1 MTQELTTT
9 NQQLA
14 TAGPSPFAM
23 TTFEGVEKMA
33 AYIADA
39 QLYGIKKPSQA
50 ITLMMMAHE
59 ERMTIVQLMRRV
71 HVFEDGKISQRA
83 DFTQAEFER
92 VGRIVYHIRTDEVV
106 CATFFLKK
114 DITDE
119 DRARG
124 AERFE
129 LLRTLEDLKWTDPR
143 DLSKERKVENQ
154 LSKIARENE
163 ETVLRTLADA
173 DSRGISQGSK
183 GTKTNWATSP
193 RSMLQWRCVT
203 EGVKVVAPFVLA
215 GMPSDVE
222 LQDAKVIEQREASR
236 ITTATEVK
244 QEDVPAILEIIAQHD
259 AELATDLSDARRKTV
274 QGLRM
279 DLVCKLADIGV
290 KPPAEPEAPAPTV
303 GGQPVKAVE
312 TTVLPPDQSATKQP
326 AARQQRAQRPAA
338 TPATPSSETPPTNDQ
353 NASTPWRDFICLRG
367 NDPGPFLRKSLGHI
381 FLEGHFAPHTLAK
394 LDKLV
399 ETFMRQGFPT
409 SSEPHDKILWAKIKE
424 ADAELSAKFAPGS
437 TAAPASPET
446 PAPTPEVPQAP
457 AGAKRWQD
465 FVVPGKNPDF
475 AGKKLGDLGR
485 DGIERLHREY
495 LPQIDWTAATL
506 PQKTLKAMV
515 QMALDDGALQP
526 ELLPPAANPG
536 AHVAHLLQ
544 TLKEMGWDP
553 GIFLN
558 VCKLNFWVEESH
570 RRAEEITAEE
580 MNSLSD
586 GWDDVKKEMAKAIQ
600 PAQQR

>member
-14 TAGPSPFAM
+14 TAGPSPFVM

-39 QLYGIKKPSQA
+39 QLYGIKKASQA

-124 AERFE
+124 AERCE

-259 AELATDLSDARRKTV
+259 AELATDLSDSRRKTV

-312 TTVLPPDQSATKQP
+312 TTVMPPETKQSKETTRKRTP
-326 AARQQRAQRPAA
+326 AAPAEE
-338 TPATPSSETPPTNDQ
+338 TPATPTQD
-353 NASTPWRDFICLRG
+353 ASTPWRDFICLRG
-367 NDPGPFLRKSLGHI
+367 NDGGPFLGKSLGHI
-381 FLEGHFAPHTLAK
+381 FFEGRFAPETLAK

-399 ETFMRQGFPT
+399 DTFAKQGFAT
-409 SSEPHDKILWAKIKE
+409 SSDPHDKILWAKIKE
-424 ADAELSAKFAPGS
+424 ADAEMSAKFAPGS

-446 PAPTPEVPQAP
+446 PAATPEAPQAP
-457 AGAKRWQD
+457 AVAKRWQD

-475 AGKKLGDLGR
+475 AGKKLGDLGKE
-485 DGIERLHREY
+485 GIERLHREY
-495 LPQIDWTAATL
+495 LPQIDWASSTL

-515 QMALDDGALQP
+515 QMALDDCALQP
-526 ELLPPAANPG
+526 ELLPRAANPG
-536 AHVAHLLQ
+536 QHVAHLLK

-553 GIFLN
+553 GIFLS

-580 MNSLSD
+580 MNSLNE
-586 GWDDVKKEMAKAIQ
+586 GWDDVKKEMAKAMQ
-600 PAQQR
+600 PEQRR